1 MWVYNHISLWTYSK
15 QDILA
20 HHRQKEVHELI
31 NIYITVTCW
40 WNKEIASVET
50 KQYKIVYHNL
60 LAIHFTLIRIQINHL
75 NNMWNF
81 KKTHMSSF
89 HKRNKHNEVFPCY
102 KRIRK
107 IETVFKRLKII
118 RAKHWQCLTKSYL
131 TTIFKSR
138 ATYWSIVSQNETSLH
153 NNNTIFELRYDLQRY
168 CLFSI

>member
-1 MWVYNHISLWTYSK
+1 M
-15 QDILA
+15 
-20 HHRQKEVHELI
+20 
-31 NIYITVTCW
+31 
-40 WNKEIASVET
+40 
-50 KQYKIVYHNL
+50 YHNL

-131 TTIFKSR
+131 TQYLNPEQHTDRLCHKMKLPYIITIQFLNWGMICKDTVCLLSND
-138 ATYWSIVSQNETSLH
+138 AEQKLITKASFLLKKTYIPIPGLIYLCTGLN
-153 NNNTIFELRYDLQRY
+153 
-168 CLFSI
+168 